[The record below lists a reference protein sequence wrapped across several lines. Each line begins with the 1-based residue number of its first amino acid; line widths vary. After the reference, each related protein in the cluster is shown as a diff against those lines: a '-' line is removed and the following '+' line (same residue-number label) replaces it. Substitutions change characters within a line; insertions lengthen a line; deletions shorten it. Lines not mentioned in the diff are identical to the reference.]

1 MNNNQVT
8 WFDSSL
14 NDVIKMMPVV
24 EGNGLVAG
32 RVTDKLLVEDV
43 LQKFHSAVNPRNVF
57 KSVHDPDNSLVS
69 YNSIIR
75 RSKVYKVTQVK
86 FFIFFLNCNKI
97 TVTTFRTKA

>member
-1 MNNNQVT
+1 MNTNQVT

-32 RVTDKLLVEDV
+32 RVTDKLLVENV

-69 YNSIIR
+69 YNLINKR
-75 RSKVYKVTQVK
+75 CSKLTQAECFSV
-86 FFIFFLNCNKI
+86 LPS
-97 TVTTFRTKA
+97 TTKLR